1 MSKDTLGTLLTPDEQ
16 VALEVL
22 SDGLIADINARLKR
36 MKRVLGLK
44 RALKLFEITV
54 VGLQLTVEI
63 DDETREYLL
72 NRKEDDD
79 ENDSSGD
86 EDVPNYYA

>member
-79 ENDSSGD
+79 EKDSSGD

>member
-1 MSKDTLGTLLTPDEQ
+1 MSKETLGTLLLPEEQ
-16 VALEVL
+16 MALELL

-36 MKRVLGLK
+36 IKRVLGLR
-44 RALKLFEITV
+44 RALELFEVTV

-72 NRKEDDD
+72 DRKGEDD
-79 ENDSSGD
+79 EKSSGD
-86 EDVPNYYA
+86 EDVPNYYS